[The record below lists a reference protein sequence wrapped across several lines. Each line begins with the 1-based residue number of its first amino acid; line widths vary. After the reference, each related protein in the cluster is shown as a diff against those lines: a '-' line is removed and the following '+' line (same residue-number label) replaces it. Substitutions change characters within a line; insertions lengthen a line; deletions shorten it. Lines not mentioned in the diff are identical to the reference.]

1 MIGNNNDDES
11 EISFDEKDL
20 ELEEEEEEIKTF
32 WKGLSEYSFEGD
44 YFINNINDIVRTT
57 SEILYFSVGFI
68 LASPFILLLLIFG
81 LIMSFKD
88 RGVK

>member
-11 EISFDEKDL
+11 EISFDENDL
-20 ELEEEEEEIKTF
+20 ELEEEEGVKPF
-32 WKGLSEYSFEGD
+32 WKGLSEYSVEDD

-57 SEILYFSVGFI
+57 SDILYFSIGFI
-68 LASPFILLLLIFG
+68 LASPFILLVFIFV

>member
-11 EISFDEKDL
+11 EISFDENDL
-20 ELEEEEEEIKTF
+20 ELEEEEGVKPL
-32 WKGLSEYSFEGD
+32 WKGLREYKMEGD
-44 YFINNINDIVRTT
+44 YFINTINDIVRTT